1 MRGPSL
7 IAGYLD
13 ALAGQLPGLVVE
25 ELAGGL
31 EETYRRYLDLGLTS
45 EAAAQAAVTEFGDP
59 GLIATAFTRTHP
71 ARRAARRLLAVGR
84 WWGRAGRWRWSPAA
98 RGPGRSP

>member
-13 ALAGQLPGLVVE
+13 ALAGQLPGPVVE

-31 EETYRRYLDLGLTS
+31 EETYRRYLGLGLS
-45 EAAAQAAVTEFGDP
+45 PEAAARAAVAEFGDP
-59 GLIATAFTRTHP
+59 GLIAAEFARAHRP
-71 ARRAARRLLAVGR
+71 AGPLAGCWRPGR
-84 WWGRAGRWRWSPAA
+84 WWGRAGRWRC
-98 RGPGRSP
+98 